1 MTNSLTAKKDLT
13 TQELS
18 LLDGEYQK
26 QKKGSTPL
34 WLLWLFTGGFGG
46 HRYYLGDIGQGVFH
60 TIMVL
65 LAFFLA
71 SAWNAYVADTVST
84 VEDMMIYSSKSIYF
98 FAIPLFFALI
108 DAFFINRRLA
118 KKNAEIETR
127 IINQIKGMRVLNHP
141 TDRATP

>member
-46 HRYYLGDIGQGVFH
+46 HRYYLGDICQGIFH
-60 TIMVL
+60 TLMVV
-65 LAFFLA
+65 LAFILS
-71 SAWNAYVADTVST
+71 SAWSAYVAETVST
-84 VEDMMIYSSKSIYF
+84 IEDMMIHSSMGVLF
-98 FAIPLFFALI
+98 FLIPLFFALL

-118 KKNAEIETR
+118 KKNAAIEEG
-127 IINQIKGMRVLNHP
+127 IIDQIKGMRP
-141 TDRATP
+141 TTAQPTL

>member
-46 HRYYLGDIGQGVFH
+46 HRYYLGDFGRAILHTLVF
-60 TIMVL
+60 I
-65 LAFFLA
+65 LALIAGISAAASAETDVEILFYAPLAVPFFLSFPA
-71 SAWNAYVADTVST
+71 LW
-84 VEDMMIYSSKSIYF
+84 
-98 FAIPLFFALI
+98 ALI
-108 DAFFINRRLA
+108 DAFFIGRRLA
-118 KKNAEIETR
+118 IKNAAIEAK
-127 IINQIKGMRVLNHP
+127 IINQIKDMRVLNHP